1 MTALATSSS
10 RPQLGMR
17 FGVGIGLGSRERGKW
32 PVFTFK
38 AMTKGWELE
47 KNVELKGQEGKDLE
61 RG

>member
-1 MTALATSSS
+1 
-10 RPQLGMR
+10 MR
-17 FGVGIGLGSRERGKW
+17 FGVGIGLGSKW

-47 KNVELKGQEGKDLE
+47 KNVELKGQERKDLE